1 VKIKYIV
8 LLKVKKQKNRNH
20 IFFRH
25 ETKWNEIFLETKRNE
40 TKKSPT
46 DHETFLKRIKSVGI
60 KRFKTVRK
68 LLKIT
73 KILNEYFFVYPKS
86 TRENTVLK

>member
-1 VKIKYIV
+1 VC
-8 LLKVKKQKNRNH
+8 
-20 IFFRH
+20 
-25 ETKWNEIFLETKRNE
+25 ECECEKWQNMINYQSEFERFP
-40 TKKSPT
+40 S

-73 KILNEYFFVYPKS
+73 KILNEYLFVYPKSTRAS